1 MSPSTISHFVCSTL
15 FHSLFF
21 LFFSFLLFFRIVVKK
36 NRKKEK
42 NVEKTHVL
50 LKNKYYRAT
59 TSGFTIEKRT
69 RPLSIKLGSFKDVI
83 FFQEMDFI

>member
-21 LFFSFLLFFRIVVKK
+21 PFLFFYSLLSYRRKRKK

-42 NVEKTHVL
+42 NVEE
-50 LKNKYYRAT
+50 NAR
-59 TSGFTIEKRT
+59 FIEK
-69 RPLSIKLGSFKDVI
+69 
-83 FFQEMDFI
+83 